1 MLGKQEMRFSF
12 ADFVPSVWEIRLPV
26 VHQVVA
32 LNLFVN
38 TVKYLEFEH
47 RELVA
52 DFDFDENNPYWT

>member
-12 ADFVPSVWEIRLPV
+12 ADFLPSEWEIRLPV
-26 VHQVVA
+26 VFQVVA

-47 RELVA
+47 RELVT